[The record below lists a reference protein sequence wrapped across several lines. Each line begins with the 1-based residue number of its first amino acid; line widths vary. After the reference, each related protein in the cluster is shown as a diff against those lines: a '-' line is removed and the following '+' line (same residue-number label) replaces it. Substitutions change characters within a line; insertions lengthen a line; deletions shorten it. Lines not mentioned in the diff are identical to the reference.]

1 MRAAQRVPLPR
12 RCGPARICRPLP
24 GCAQS
29 AQRRLD
35 RARAPR
41 ASRRLQAQHR
51 TTGSPSYS
59 RRPSSTSRAARCR
72 PPAETCAAPRRQT
85 WCNSSRVR
93 AATATPMGCGASTQS
108 HNGGRTSPDGMGE
121 AARLAEAAHV
131 GTPPP
136 RSPAVSGD
144 RGPATSTDESQHTR
158 PRGTH
163 SPEPNATD
171 LVRNEGFGPIVDEA
185 MSGLDAQA
193 LTSMCGSFPT
203 QRGHASEGGS
213 PSCNDAGESSPG
225 GASQDSW
232 GHDNMQDLGKGM
244 QDAAMSSFHRKRKL
258 AAEKSAAEAA
268 AIRAA
273 EEAGGYA
280 QS

>member
-1 MRAAQRVPLPR
+1 
-12 RCGPARICRPLP
+12 
-24 GCAQS
+24 
-29 AQRRLD
+29 
-35 RARAPR
+35 
-41 ASRRLQAQHR
+41 
-51 TTGSPSYS
+51 
-59 RRPSSTSRAARCR
+59 
-72 PPAETCAAPRRQT
+72 
-85 WCNSSRVR
+85 
-93 AATATPMGCGASTQS
+93 MG
-108 HNGGRTSPDGMGE
+108 HNGGRTSPEGMGE
-121 AARLAEAAHV
+121 AARPAQAARV
-131 GTPPP
+131 GTPPS

-144 RGPATSTDESQHTR
+144 QGPTTSTDGSQHTR
-158 PRGTH
+158 PCGTH

-203 QRGHASEGGS
+203 RRSFASEGGS

-232 GHDNMQDLGKGM
+232 GQDSMQDLGKGM
-244 QDAAMSSFHRKRKL
+244 QDAAMSSFHRKKKL
-258 AAEKSAAEAA
+258 AAEKAAAEAA
-268 AIRAA
+268 ARRAA